1 MAVATPPVH
10 RLADLLGSLSLVGDL
25 GFGLEPESALRS
37 SLVATALARRIG
49 LAETE
54 VADVYWTA
62 LLEHVGCTGFAHE
75 AASRY
80 GDDLMAGA
88 AAARTNVADPRDLF
102 ATFLPA
108 VAGGSR
114 LAWIRIALMEL
125 TTGTRVARQF
135 AAAACE
141 VGRATAQRLGLST
154 GVQRGLHEVFESW
167 NGSGGAQ
174 GLKGDAISLPARIA
188 QLSATATHFD
198 TLGGPA
204 LAVDAVRKQ
213 SGGVLDPELASAFE
227 ADFEGLLATAGA
239 DDLHAAALDAEPRP
253 VRTLPVSRLLDVAA
267 AFGDIADLKTPN
279 LLGHSSG
286 VARIA
291 REAAVRVGFDEV
303 DTNRLAAAAFLHDI
317 GRVAI
322 SAGVWDKAGPLSGAE
337 QEQVRLHAYHSER
350 ILARS
355 AGWRPLA
362 TTAGMHHE
370 RLDGSGYHRSA
381 QARDLSAAARILAA
395 ADAYQAM
402 TQARPHRP
410 AFEPDAAAAR
420 LGQEADA
427 GRLDPDATAAVLAAA
442 GHTATRVRATLPA
455 GLSEREVEV
464 LRLVSRGLTNRQIA
478 EHFTISPRTAE
489 HHVQHIYTKLGLS
502 SRAAAAIFAMEHDLL
517 D

>member
-1 MAVATPPVH
+1 M
-10 RLADLLGSLSLVGDL
+10 
-25 GFGLEPESALRS
+25 
-37 SLVATALARRIG
+37 ATALARRLG

-141 VGRATAQRLGLST
+141 VGRATAQRLGLPT

-239 DDLHAAALDAEPRP
+239 DDLHAAALDTEPRP
-253 VRTLPVSRLLDVAA
+253 VRTLPASRLLDVAA
-267 AFGDIADLKTPN
+267 AFGDIADLKTPH

-291 REAAVRVGFDEV
+291 REAPVGSGS
-303 DTNRLAAAAFLHDI
+303 TRWTRTGWPRL
-317 GRVAI
+317 R
-322 SAGVWDKAGPLSGAE
+322 SSTTSGGWRSRPASGT
-337 QEQVRLHAYHSER
+337 RR
-350 ILARS
+350 ARS
-355 AGWRPLA
+355 AARSGSRCGCTP
-362 TTAGMHHE
+362 TTPNG
-370 RLDGSGYHRSA
+370 
-381 QARDLSAAARILAA
+381 
-395 ADAYQAM
+395 
-402 TQARPHRP
+402 
-410 AFEPDAAAAR
+410 
-420 LGQEADA
+420 
-427 GRLDPDATAAVLAAA
+427 
-442 GHTATRVRATLPA
+442 
-455 GLSEREVEV
+455 
-464 LRLVSRGLTNRQIA
+464 
-478 EHFTISPRTAE
+478 
-489 HHVQHIYTKLGLS
+489 S
-502 SRAAAAIFAMEHDLL
+502 SRDRRGGDRSRRPPGCTTNDSTAPAITARRRLETCPPPQGSSRRPTRTRR
-517 D
+517 

>member
-1 MAVATPPVH
+1 MPVH
-10 RLADLLGSLSLVGDL
+10 RLADLLGSLSLVSDL

-37 SLVATALARRIG
+37 SLVAAALARRIG

-75 AASRY
+75 AANRY
-80 GDDLMAGA
+80 GDDLMANA

-125 TTGTRVARQF
+125 TTGSRVARQF

-141 VGRATAQRLGLST
+141 VGRTTAQRLGLPT

-174 GLKGDAISLPARIA
+174 GLKGDAIALPARIA

-198 TLGGPA
+198 TLGGPSLA
-204 LAVDAVRKQ
+204 LDAVRKQ
-213 SGGVLDPELASAFE
+213 SGGVLDPELARAFE
-227 ADFEGLLATAGA
+227 ADSDALLATAGA

-253 VRTLPVSRLLDVAA
+253 ARTLPAARLVDVAA
-267 AFGDIADLKTPN
+267 AFGDIADLKTPH

-291 REAAVRVGFDEV
+291 REAAGRSGFDDVE
-303 DTNRLAAAAFLHDI
+303 TNHLDLAALLHDI

-322 SAGVWDKAGPLSGAE
+322 SAGTWEQPGPLTGA
-337 QEQVRLHAYHSER
+337 QWEQVRLHAYQSER

-362 TTAGMHHE
+362 TIAGMHHE

-381 QARDLSAAARILAA
+381 QARDLPPVARILAA

-402 TQARPHRP
+402 TQPRPHRP
-410 AFEPDAAAAR
+410 GIAADEAASR
-420 LGQEADA
+420 LQQEADA
-427 GRLDPDATAAVLAAA
+427 GRLDQDATAAVLAAA
-442 GHTATRVRATLPA
+442 GHAARRVRSPLPA

-478 EHFTISPRTAE
+478 EQFTISPRTAE
-489 HHVQHIYTKLGLS
+489 HHVQHIYTKLGIS